1 MGYRIQRVA
10 LLGRV
15 VMALASLVVAAGCGG
30 GGDSVALGT
39 PAPTTDPAPGTPSDP
54 APVTQSDIV
63 LPSSVQVV
71 TAK

>member
-1 MGYRIQRVA
+1 MAYRIQRVA
-10 LLGRV
+10 LLGQV
-15 VMALASLVVAAGCGG
+15 VMALATLVVTAGCGG
-30 GGDSVALGT
+30 GGGSVAVGT
-39 PAPTTDPAPGTPSDP
+39 PAPTTDP

>member
-10 LLGRV
+10 LLGQV
-15 VMALASLVVAAGCGG
+15 AMALATLVVAAGCGG
-30 GGDSVALGT
+30 GGGSVAVGT
-39 PAPTTDPAPGTPSDP
+39 QAPTTDPAPVPTSDP